1 MSDSSVSTTDV
12 TIIKLGGSLMSLPD
26 LNERLHSLLKR
37 VSGQCL
43 IVPGGGA
50 AADEIRELDR
60 LVSLSAMQSHWWA
73 IEAMSF
79 NADVLSRLLGRDF
92 AVSASRE
99 DAESVRHK
107 SRFSILDPTRFL
119 VAEEQRTVVPK
130 ECLSASI
137 LPASWDVTSDSIAAW
152 IAHRWPTK
160 RLVMVKS
167 CDRPLGSIWDWS
179 KAGAVDPCFPQI
191 AQGLSID
198 WVNLLRDAEDS
209 LSLHR

>member
-1 MSDSSVSTTDV
+1 M
-12 TIIKLGGSLMSLPD
+12 ILAD
-26 LNERLHSLLKR
+26 LSQRLQSLLKSI
-37 VSGQCL
+37 SGRCL

-50 AADEIRELDR
+50 AADEIRRLDR
-60 LVSLSAMQSHWWA
+60 LVSLSATQSHWLA

-99 DAESVRHK
+99 DAESVWHK

-119 VAEEQRTVVPK
+119 VAEEQRTSK
-130 ECLSASI
+130 QTECPSASI

-152 IAHRWPTK
+152 IAHRWPTE

-167 CDRPLGSIWDWS
+167 CDRPFGSMWDWA
-179 KAGAVDPCFPQI
+179 KAGAVDPYFPQV

-198 WVNLLRDAEDS
+198 WVNLV
-209 LSLHR
+209 